1 VEDHGDCGHGTSA
14 DDDGVSLRFEMEL
27 RGRGW
32 GMCVQ
37 IRQDV
42 GLVYDLIEEEL
53 DADVKEAE
61 IGVSYV

>member
-1 VEDHGDCGHGTSA
+1 
-14 DDDGVSLRFEMEL
+14 M
-27 RGRGW
+27 
-32 GMCVQ
+32 Q